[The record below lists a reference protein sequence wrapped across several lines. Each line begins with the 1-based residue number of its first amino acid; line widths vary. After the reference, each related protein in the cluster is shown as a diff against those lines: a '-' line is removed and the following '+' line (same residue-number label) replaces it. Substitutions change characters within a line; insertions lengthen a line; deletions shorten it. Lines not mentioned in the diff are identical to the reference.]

1 MFGKIENDELVL
13 AGSVIKGK
21 NYLIVNPTDAQYLEK
36 GYKYIVYSDKPEYDE
51 LEERLEEVYTEEGN
65 NIIVNYTKVLL
76 TDQEHNNMIK
86 VKMIEYEQEQTPR
99 LLREAALQESYA
111 LDKLQQINTI
121 IAKLRKDFR

>member
-65 NIIVNYTKVLL
+65 NIIVNYNKVLL

-111 LDKLQQINTI
+111 LGRLQQINTI